1 MFVRLTKS
9 KTSRN
14 PTVQI
19 VESYREG
26 KKVRQRIISSLGVV
40 RSNEDRE
47 RLVNVGQALIY
58 KLKSEAK
65 GQLSLPG
72 IEGEFATPRKKKDFV
87 HPKNLIHVR
96 DISCGFEDV
105 YGSLMEKLG
114 FDGLLGEID
123 LNSRRDFSVRE
134 VIRMIIRR
142 RLEEPVSKRRSL
154 FLETLQ
160 KDVSPCELH
169 QVYRA
174 MDAIE
179 PFSDGFQKLAYNSAV
194 NLLHQK
200 VECFFY
206 DATTLYFESVLQ
218 DEVRD
223 FGFSKDGK
231 FNQVQCLF
239 VLVVTEEGI
248 PVGYEVF
255 SGKTGET
262 STFKVAIEKLSKRF
276 DIGKITIVCDRGM
289 LSKKNLDFAEDEKK
303 MYFIVGAK
311 LRQLPKQFQES
322 IFDKNAYAS
331 FGEVLIRESPHP
343 KRKDCRLILCFSE
356 QRAKKDKRDRERLL
370 KKLRAR
376 IEKKKKSSPEDFIS
390 NKGVKKYIEVSGG
403 SVTLSSEAIAREEK
417 WDGFFGIVSNHPLLT
432 APQVLSHYRGLWQ
445 VESTFRVA
453 KHDLRTRPIFHWSP
467 HRIKTHIL
475 TCFIALVLERHL
487 EVVLKQRQTPLTT
500 TNIFDALRACKK
512 IIFQDKTSFRLFEM
526 QSNKPIEARIIYEAL
541 GLRWKKE
548 TRELPNHGGNVVSS
562 SWSVIP
568 ESLGIPG
575 DHL

>member
-26 KKVRQRIISSLGVV
+26 KKVRQRVISSLGVV
-40 RSNEDRE
+40 RSEEDRE
-47 RLVNVGQALIY
+47 RLVNVGHALIN
-58 KLKSEAK
+58 KLRSEAK
-65 GQLSLPG
+65 GQLGLPG
-72 IEGEFATPRKKKDFV
+72 IEEVSAPLKKRDFV
-87 HPKNLIHVR
+87 HPKNLVHVR
-96 DISCGFEDV
+96 DIPCGFEDV
-105 YGSLMEKLG
+105 YGSLFEKIG

-123 LNSRRDFSVRE
+123 LNSRRDFSVRD
-134 VIRMIIRR
+134 VIRMIVRR

-154 FLETLQ
+154 LHETLE

-179 PFSDGFQKLAYNSAV
+179 PYSDGFQKLAYNAAV

-218 DEVRD
+218 DSVRD
-223 FGFSKDGK
+223 FGYGKDGK

-239 VLVVTEEGI
+239 VLVVTEAGV

-255 SGKTGET
+255 SGKTHET
-262 STFKVAIEKLSKRF
+262 STFKIAIEALSKRF
-276 DIGKITIVCDRGM
+276 DIAKITIVCDRGM
-289 LSKKNLDFAEDEKK
+289 LSKGNLDFAENEKK

-311 LRQLPKQFQES
+311 LRQLKKEFHHL
-322 IFDKNAYAS
+322 IFDKSAYSA
-331 FGEVLIRESPHP
+331 FGEVLIREVPHP
-343 KRKDCRLILCFSE
+343 TRKDSRLILCFSE
-356 QRAKKDKRDRERLL
+356 KRARKDKRDRERLL

-390 NKGVKKYIEVSGG
+390 NRGVKKYIEVSGG
-403 SVTLSSEAIAREEK
+403 SVTLSAEAIAREEK
-417 WDGFFGIVSNHPLLT
+417 WDGYFGIVSNHPLLT
-432 APQVLSHYRGLWQ
+432 APELLSHYRGLWQ

-467 HRIKTHIL
+467 HRIKAHIL
-475 TCFIALVLERHL
+475 VCFIALVLERTL
-487 EVVLKQRQTPLTT
+487 EVMLKQRGTPLTI
-500 TNIFDALRACKK
+500 TNIFDALRPCKK
-512 IIFQDKTSFRLFEM
+512 IIFQDKATSRLFEM
-526 QSNKPIEARIIYEAL
+526 ESNKPVEAKTIYEAL
-541 GLRWKKE
+541 GLRWRKE
-548 TRELPNHGGNVVSS
+548 TRELPNPGGNVVSS
-562 SWSVIP
+562 SESVIP
-568 ESLGIPG
+568 ESLGISG